1 MSFSK
6 CSGKVRNMIIQK
18 QTDIPAN
25 WYRVTD
31 FRNAMEGGEESKFEG
46 ESIAPALRLAI
57 LNLFESA

>member
-1 MSFSK
+1 
-6 CSGKVRNMIIQK
+6 MIIQK
-18 QTDIPAN
+18 QTYIHAK

-31 FRNAMEGGEESKFEG
+31 FRNAMEGGEESKFDD

>member
-1 MSFSK
+1 
-6 CSGKVRNMIIQK
+6 MIIQK
-18 QTDIPAN
+18 QTDIPAK

-31 FRNAMEGGEESKFEG
+31 FRNAMEGGEESKFED